1 MEPFRVWHP
10 FLSDTWRLMTSSAM
24 KPELMNGQTIST
36 NIPLGGTLNAMGFAT
51 LGLMQRVAFIRAPV
65 S

>member
-1 MEPFRVWHP
+1 
-10 FLSDTWRLMTSSAM
+10 M

-65 S
+65 R